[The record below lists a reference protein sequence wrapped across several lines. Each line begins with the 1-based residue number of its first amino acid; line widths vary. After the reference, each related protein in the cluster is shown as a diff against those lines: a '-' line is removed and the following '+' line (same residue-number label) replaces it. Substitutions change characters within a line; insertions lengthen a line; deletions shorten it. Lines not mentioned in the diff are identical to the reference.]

1 MRGLFAGITI
11 LAEKNNKTKW
21 NVQVYLKKTDRINF
35 FKIPLNACLWAAEII
50 RRESVQYNAGRARK
64 NPAELA
70 ERTQNFRK
78 NIYLKMALASSEWL
92 CHVEAIDIALDTLG
106 KQQNALQFIPMIGP
120 GEASFLSPSI
130 NKKDSVLSSVISKST
145 RVLFMY
151 TGFRCNSE
159 PRIIVVLHY
168 NKEFH

>member
-1 MRGLFAGITI
+1 M
-11 LAEKNNKTKW
+11 LAERK
-21 NVQVYLKKTDRINF
+21 
-35 FKIPLNACLWAAEII
+35 
-50 RRESVQYNAGRARK
+50 K

-130 NKKDSVLSSVISKST
+130 NKKDSVLSSVISKSI

-159 PRIIVVLHY
+159 PRIIRVVLHY

>member
-1 MRGLFAGITI
+1 MKRSGLF
-11 LAEKNNKTKW
+11 
-21 NVQVYLKKTDRINF
+21 KKTDRINF

-50 RRESVQYNAGRARK
+50 RKESVQYNADRAHK

-120 GEASFLSPSI
+120 GEASFLFPSI

-159 PRIIVVLHY
+159 PRIIRVVLQY
-168 NKEFH
+168 NKEIH